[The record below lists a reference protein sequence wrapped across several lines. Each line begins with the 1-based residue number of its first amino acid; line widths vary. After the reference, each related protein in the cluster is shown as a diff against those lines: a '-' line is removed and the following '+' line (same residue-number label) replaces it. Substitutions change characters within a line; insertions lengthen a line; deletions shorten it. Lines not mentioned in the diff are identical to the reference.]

1 MTPRRPGAGAALAA
15 LVTTALVGCGSPAAQ
30 APDVA
35 PTPTVVATPAP
46 EADVVPWALPFA
58 WEDAEAVD
66 PGWDRRPQELDG
78 WFLGAA
84 VPDEPDA
91 PVRFTATDSHGEVLW
106 RADRPLAAAGFA
118 LSRADGRPVAV
129 LTDAVDGETPSTAT
143 AYDLASGRELW
154 GPVPVPGPHAG
165 PGLVFAAEG
174 AAGPVEDRLALDA
187 ATGAVVALP
196 ASATV
201 IGEYDGA
208 VVVGDDGEVQ
218 AWEAATGALRWR
230 VPAADLGIPDG
241 ATPTALDGSSA
252 LRGAA
257 VVGARTDE
265 DAEPVGGLLDLTT
278 GQVVATGAREAAWD
292 GAVRAWVVLGPA
304 AVSAYRVEGE
314 QLWSHAATPDLSLAA
329 AGGALVYLR
338 DGDRLRLLN
347 TLTGAEAVAYGDPGS
362 EGYAVPAL
370 VGATG
375 AAVVRTRGYV
385 LLTTTA
391 PEDGGS

>member
-1 MTPRRPGAGAALAA
+1 MTARRPGVGAALAA
-15 LVTTALVGCGSPAAQ
+15 LVTVALVGCGSPAAP
-30 APDVA
+30 APDVV
-35 PTPTVVATPAP
+35 PTPTAVATPAP

-78 WFLGAA
+78 WFLGVA

-106 RADRPLAAAGFA
+106 RADRPRAAAGYA
-118 LSRADGRPVAV
+118 LSRAGGRPVAV
-129 LTDAVDGETPSTAT
+129 LTDAADGDMPLTAT
-143 AYDLASGRELW
+143 AYDLASGSELW
-154 GPVPVPGPHAG
+154 GPVPIPGPHVD
-165 PGLVFAAEG
+165 PGLVFAPEG
-174 AAGPVEDRLALDA
+174 AGDSVEGRLALDA
-187 ATGAVVALP
+187 MSGEEVALP
-196 ASATV
+196 PSATV
-201 IGEYDGA
+201 IGEYDGT
-208 VVVGDDGEVQ
+208 VVVGDGGEVQ
-218 AWEAATGALRWR
+218 AWDAATAAVRWR
-230 VPAADLGIPDG
+230 VPVADLGIAEG

-257 VVGARTDE
+257 VVGAAADD
-265 DAEPVGGLLDLTT
+265 DAEAVGGLLDLST

-304 AVSAYRVEGE
+304 AVSAYRAEGE
-314 QLWSHAATPDLSLAA
+314 QLWSHAATPDMSLAA

-338 DGDRLRLLN
+338 DGDRLRLRN

-375 AAVVRTRGYV
+375 AAVVRTHGYV

-391 PEDGGS
+391 PGDGGS

>member
-1 MTPRRPGAGAALAA
+1 MTRRRPGVGAALAA
-15 LVTTALVGCGSPAAQ
+15 LVTAALVGCGSPAAQ
-30 APDVA
+30 APDVV

-338 DGDRLRLLN
+338 DGDRLRLRN

>member
-1 MTPRRPGAGAALAA
+1 MTRRRPGVGAALAA
-15 LVTTALVGCGSPAAQ
+15 LVTAALVGCGSPAAQ
-30 APDVA
+30 APDVV

-154 GPVPVPGPHAG
+154 GPVPVPGPHVG
-165 PGLVFAAEG
+165 PGLVFAPEG
-174 AAGPVEDRLALDA
+174 AGDSVEDRLALDA

-338 DGDRLRLLN
+338 DGDRLRLRN

>member
-1 MTPRRPGAGAALAA
+1 MTPRRPGLAAALAA
-15 LVTTALVGCGSPAAQ
+15 LVTTALVGCGSPAVQ
-30 APDVA
+30 APDVV
-35 PTPTVVATPAP
+35 PTPTVVGTPAP

-78 WFLGAA
+78 WFLGVA

-106 RADRPLAAAGFA
+106 RADRPQAAAGYA
-118 LSRADGRPVAV
+118 LSRTDGRPVAV
-129 LTDAVDGETPSTAT
+129 LTDGVDGETPSTAT

-154 GPVPVPGPHAG
+154 GPVPVPGPHVG
-165 PGLVFAAEG
+165 PGLVFAPEG
-174 AAGPVEDRLALDA
+174 AGDSVEGRVALDA
-187 ATGAVVALP
+187 RSGEEVALS

-201 IGEYDGA
+201 IGEYEGA
-208 VVVGDDGEVQ
+208 VVVGDGGEVQ
-218 AWEAATGALRWR
+218 AWEAATGAVRWR

-241 ATPTALDGSSA
+241 ATPVALDGSSA

-265 DAEPVGGLLDLTT
+265 DAEPVGGLLDLST
-278 GQVVATGAREAAWD
+278 GKVVATGAREAAWD

-304 AVSAYRVEGE
+304 AVSAYRAEGE

-338 DGDRLRLLN
+338 DGDRLRLRN

-362 EGYAVPAL
+362 EGYAVPAQI
-370 VGATG
+370 GATG

-391 PEDGGS
+391 PDGGS